1 MTQYLSDRIDNLFSS
16 EISEL
21 EEFAEF
27 LIFKRSINN
36 NETFS
41 DDISTKEI
49 SELISNSSTFKWLDS
64 SEEDVYSIT
73 DGVPAQW

>member
-1 MTQYLSDRIDNLFSS
+1 MTQYLSERIDNLFSS
-16 EISEL
+16 EITEL

-36 NETFS
+36 NETFA

-49 SELISNSSTFKWLDS
+49 SKLISSSGAFEWLNS

-73 DGVPAQW
+73 DGVPVQW

>member
-1 MTQYLSDRIDNLFSS
+1 MTQYLSERIDNLFSS

-36 NETFS
+36 NETFA

-49 SELISNSSTFKWLDS
+49 SELISNSDAFKWLES
-64 SEEDVYSIT
+64 SDEDVYSIS
-73 DGVPAQW
+73 DGVPVQW